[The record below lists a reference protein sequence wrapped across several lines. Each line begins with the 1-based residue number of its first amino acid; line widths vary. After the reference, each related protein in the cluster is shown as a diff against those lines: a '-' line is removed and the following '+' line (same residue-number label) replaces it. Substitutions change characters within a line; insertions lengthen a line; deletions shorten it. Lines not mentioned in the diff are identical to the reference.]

1 MQTHKAVSQVL
12 DISLNMQR
20 TRPSTNPPKK
30 PRETTWRRTAPVKG
44 VQEAI
49 NSVPERSFTLKELRK
64 LMPMKHQD
72 FILEYIRNGWNGG
85 KAYRR
90 IYKGTTEASSRVSA
104 HWILNGVYGSQFLA
118 YMRENLEEACNI
130 SKARQLNEYA
140 KIAYSSLANLHD
152 SWITRI
158 DFNELLESNP
168 DAIDAIESI
177 DTKIIKKYDMAEGA
191 QDVEYVKIKLYDKVK
206 ALERIDTLMQYNKP
220 VQVEISQSAIN
231 LERYSEQE
239 LATILQLARKQ
250 TYSK

>member
-1 MQTHKAVSQVL
+1 
-12 DISLNMQR
+12 MQR
-20 TRPSTNPPKK
+20 TRPSSNPPA
-30 PRETTWRRTAPVKG
+30 PRKETTWVRTAPVKG
-44 VQEAI
+44 IQNAI

-85 KAYRR
+85 KAYMR
-90 IYKGTTEASSRVSA
+90 IYKGVTDMSAKVSA
-104 HWILNGVYGSQFLA
+104 HHILNGIYGSQFLA
-118 YMRENLEEACNI
+118 HMRDRMEEVCCI
-130 SKARQLNEYA
+130 SKARQLHEYS

-158 DFNELLESNP
+158 DFNTLLENNP
-168 DAIDAIESI
+168 DALDAIESI
-177 DTKIIKKYDMAEGA
+177 DTKIIKKYDLAEGA

-220 VQVEISQSAIN
+220 VQVEISQSPIN
-231 LERYSEQE
+231 LERYNEQE